1 LNWSQSCQPD
11 RADLSLTMRQ
21 ELTDYFRTTVLE
33 YDDDPLAWCKSHASD
48 FPHVARAADTA
59 LSIPASSAPVERIFS
74 SSTYAH
80 RAQKR
85 SAQLARYFAPKDQTH
100 DAAVRPTGGCNK
112 RIR

>member
-33 YDDDPLAWCKSHASD
+33 YDDDPLASCKSHASD

-59 LSIPASSAPVERIFS
+59 LSIPASSAPVERIFTS
-74 SSTYAH
+74 
-80 RAQKR
+80 
-85 SAQLARYFAPKDQTH
+85 
-100 DAAVRPTGGCNK
+100 
-112 RIR
+112 